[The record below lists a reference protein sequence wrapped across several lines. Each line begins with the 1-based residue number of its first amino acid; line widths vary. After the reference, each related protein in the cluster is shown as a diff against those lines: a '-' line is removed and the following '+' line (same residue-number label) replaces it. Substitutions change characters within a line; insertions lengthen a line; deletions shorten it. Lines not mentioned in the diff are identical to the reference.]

1 MVEEKDFFHSSN
13 EEEKEE
19 IPVSDKTVDG
29 AIEPCVDE
37 AGGDEIEE
45 LERKI
50 QELEEEKNEI
60 TNRLLRM
67 QADFDNYRKRVRS
80 ERQELIYS
88 ANFSLVEK
96 LLPVIDNLER
106 ASNANEK
113 GSQGVIEGLKMIVR
127 NFMDIL
133 EKEGLTPIDCVGKPF
148 DPNCHEAVMRE
159 EGSDYPADTVVEEIQ
174 KGYKMNDKVLR
185 ASMVKVAV
193 DDYSV

>member
-1 MVEEKDFFHSSN
+1 MAEEKHPFQSLDEN
-13 EEEKEE
+13 EKDQEEM
-19 IPVSDKTVDG
+19 PVSNKAEESILESSVN
-29 AIEPCVDE
+29 E
-37 AGGDEIEE
+37 AGGDEIGE
-45 LERKI
+45 LEQKL
-50 QELEEEKNEI
+50 QELEEEKNET

-80 ERQELIYS
+80 EKGELMQS

-106 ASNANEK
+106 ACLASEK
-113 GSQGVIEGLKMIVR
+113 GSEGVIEGLKMIVR

-159 EGSDYPADTVVEEIQ
+159 EGSDYPAGTVVEEIQ
-174 KGYKMNDKVLR
+174 KGYKMNEKVLR

-193 DDYSV
+193 ND

>member
-1 MVEEKDFFHSSN
+1 MTEEKNIFKSSDVEEKVEN
-13 EEEKEE
+13 
-19 IPVSDKTVDG
+19 PVSNKSEDG
-29 AIEPCVDE
+29 DINLCVDE

-45 LERKI
+45 LEQKI
-50 QELEEEKNEI
+50 QELEEEKNEL

-80 ERQELIYS
+80 ERLELINS

-174 KGYKMNDKVLR
+174 KGYKMNEKVLR

-193 DDYSV
+193 ND